1 MCLQDAQN
9 ALRRIMETHSA
20 TTRFCFICNYVSR
33 IIEPLASRCAKFRF
47 KPLHEEVMEARVKH
61 ICKCEGVELADGSL
75 ETLGRISRGD
85 LRRAITSLQSAFAL
99 QGNPVTSATLLDV
112 AGEVWPPLSGSFAQP
127 LNA

>member
-1 MCLQDAQN
+1 
-9 ALRRIMETHSA
+9 
-20 TTRFCFICNYVSR
+20 
-33 IIEPLASRCAKFRF
+33 
-47 KPLHEEVMEARVKH
+47 MEARVKH